1 MMRAQSAGSRLGFL
15 LAVLL
20 AGTAG
25 VWAGQILTDRPI
37 LFPGTAQSIDDPQQ
51 FYTQAAARGE
61 LVLLKAAIFDP
72 LQSGTPDLGAWVP
85 DYLKGQPLD
94 DKYYLVQFAGPIRPA
109 DRQALEAAG
118 ARIFDYVPN
127 HALVVRLNGAQY
139 DKVSRLAGVRWIGDY
154 QSGFRVAP
162 ALAAELRTRFAGA
175 ADDTHRFS
183 VDFFPGGDLAGGI
196 ESLVNRFVS
205 DRRFN
210 FAQSG
215 RNTVVFEMSRD
226 ILPAF
231 VEHVLSL
238 NDVRWVERRE
248 LDRPLN
254 DNSYWMGQSGDT
266 AGKTTPI
273 FDHGILGQGQVIAVA
288 DSGLDKDMCFFINT
302 AGGAVLAS
310 QTVEPPNVLTV
321 NNTQRKLIAYNI
333 LPGSEDGDHAAH
345 GYHGT
350 HTSGSATGD
359 DYHTPAAPAA
369 AGHDTGDGMAPLAK
383 LVIQD
388 GGRSDSPYLYF
399 PWPFYDMWAQDRAS
413 GVHIASNSWSVENN
427 LYTTACTYTDM
438 FVWDNEDFLIVVS
451 SGNAGPTPET
461 LNYLST
467 SKNVIAVAATTN
479 GSTGANSIASF
490 SSKGPAADGRY
501 KPDLALPGDYIV
513 SARGETTAN
522 NCTTIA
528 MSGTSM
534 AAPTVAGFSALARQ
548 YFTEGWYPSG
558 VKTPADAFTPSAA
571 LLKAVLINSC
581 ANMTGGNTGRVGKED
596 APAAGQGW
604 GRVLLD
610 NALYFNAKADARQ
623 LLVWDVANASG
634 LTTGG
639 VREYPVQVAAG
650 QPLKVTLVWTDPPGS
665 ESAAIT
671 LVNNLDLEVV
681 GPGGVR
687 YAGNQWNAELTGDLK
702 ESKANPPGTDALN
715 NVEGVLVKAP
725 AAGAY
730 TIRVFGTNVPGFA
743 GAGFQGFGL
752 VVTGGV
758 TLGDTG
764 VINIQSIEVDD
775 AAGNN
780 DGVIDPGET
789 VNLNITLE
797 NTGGAAVN
805 STNATLATATAGIT
819 VSTSGGTYGTIDA
832 GGSQL
837 NAAPFVF
844 QVDGSVAPSTVIDF
858 VLTINGSAGSFA
870 RPFQLRVLPSSPP
883 ELTNLVIA
891 EKGLYDAGY
900 PTFVDFIMQFDYA
913 DPDADLQWFYFL
925 FRVNGE
931 EVTALPYPVNA
942 SSLTGPGGQAI
953 LDPFSVWQM
962 VATNVG
968 ETIQVYGYLEDS
980 QGNRSPIVESNVVPV
995 TLGVTPAT
1003 PSGLDDDDSIYIPFA
1018 GGFTF
1023 PFYGKLYTGCYI
1035 NSDGNITFEAGFE
1048 YQQRGPL
1055 AFLNNMPRIA
1065 GLFTD
1070 LAKSVGDNKILVNA
1084 QADRFAVTYDRLEQ
1098 WAQTGPTGTH
1108 TVTITLFPDGAVEFA
1123 WGTCTMTQSQTE
1135 YSGGPEWKGVVG
1147 LCPGAILD
1155 HPSSDFSALTGPVPI
1170 PAGLPIYQ
1178 AFAKADAFDLS
1189 NTSMRFEPAAPF
1201 IPVQRAYFPR
1211 LSYAPGTWTEGYGFV
1226 NTGAA
1231 DANVRFTSFDAAG
1244 NIAEESDFWS
1254 WPAGDQGAY
1263 QVEGILGLTEA
1274 TDGWVLA
1281 ESDQDGLLGFFVT
1294 QHFTGGGLT
1303 GLDGAAVWADTMSF
1317 GFLPMVRATGTFST
1331 ELFIANPTTEAITVL
1346 LFGYDN
1352 VTTYDG
1358 GEHVIPAGGFV
1369 KLDAATTFGA
1379 AFDGVARITLPGADK
1394 AGADHTTAGA
1404 GFIGNA
1410 VIRDGDAAIS
1420 SLNIRPLGQS
1430 RLYAPHVVFMPD
1442 VYYTELVLWNYHD
1455 TDAVATITPHRA
1467 DGTVIGA
1474 PFQVTVPA
1482 LKFVR
1487 LRDTE
1492 LGLPSGVTTEGW
1504 LQVDSTLA
1512 LSSCLTFGN
1521 PVDNHY
1527 MSTLPLEREGK
1538 DDFYYAQVASGDAGG
1553 VSFFTGI
1560 AVVNTNAAP
1569 VDVTI
1574 KVFLSDGT
1582 QNGNTVVRT
1591 LAPGEKY
1598 VRLLSQ
1604 IEGIGTLQA
1613 QTSGYIHVTATDAV
1627 FSFVL
1632 FGNDALDFLCAVP
1645 AQ

>member
-1 MMRAQSAGSRLGFL
+1 MIRAHRAGSRLGFL
-15 LAVLL
+15 LVILL

-25 VWAGQILTDRPI
+25 VWAGQNLAGRPV
-37 LFPGTAQSIDDPQQ
+37 LFPGTAQPIDDPQQ
-51 FYTQAAARGE
+51 FFAQAAARDE
-61 LVLLKAAIFDP
+61 LVLLKAAVFDP
-72 LQSGTPDLGAWVP
+72 LRDGPPDLDAWVP

-94 DKYYLVQFAGPIRPA
+94 GKYYLVQFAGPIRPA
-109 DRQALEAAG
+109 DRQALQAAG
-118 ARIFDYVPN
+118 ARIFDYIPN
-127 HALVVRLNGAQY
+127 HALLVRLTGDQY

-162 ALAAELRTRFAGA
+162 ALAAELRDRFAGA

-196 ESLVNRFVS
+196 ESLMNRFVS

-210 FAQSG
+210 FEQGG
-215 RNTVVFEMSRD
+215 RNTVLFELSRD

-266 AGKTTPI
+266 VGKTTPI
-273 FDHGILGQGQVIAVA
+273 FDHGILGQGQVIAIA
-288 DSGLDKDMCFFINT
+288 DSGLDKDACFFIHT
-302 AGGAVLAS
+302 AGGGVLPS

-321 NNTQRKLIAYNI
+321 SNTQRKLIAYNI

-350 HTSGSATGD
+350 HTAGSATGD
-359 DYHTPAAPAA
+359 DYHNLASPAG

-413 GVHIASNSWSVENN
+413 GVHVASNSWGVENN

-451 SGNAGPTPET
+451 AGNAGPTPET
-461 LNYLST
+461 LNYLCT

-479 GSTGANSIASF
+479 GSTGANAIASF
-490 SSKGPAADGRY
+490 SSKGPAADGRI

-522 NCTTIA
+522 NCSTIA

-534 AAPTVAGFSALARQ
+534 AAPTAAGFSALARQ

-558 VKTPADAFTPSAA
+558 VKTPANAFTPSAA
-571 LLKAVLINSC
+571 LLKAVMINSC
-581 ANMTGGNTGRVGKED
+581 ANMTGGNTARVGKED
-596 APAAGQGW
+596 APAVGQGW

-610 NALYFNAKADARQ
+610 NALYFNAKADARK
-623 LLVWDVANASG
+623 LLVWDVANANG

-639 VREYPVQVAAG
+639 IREYPVQVAEG
-650 QPLKVTLVWTDPPGS
+650 QPLKITLVWTDPPGS

-671 LVNNLDLEVV
+671 LVNNLDLEVI

-687 YAGNQWNAELTGDLK
+687 YAGNQWNLELIGDLK
-702 ESKANPPGTDALN
+702 ESLVNPAGADTLN
-715 NVEGVLVKAP
+715 NVEGILVKSP

-730 TIRVFGTNVPGFA
+730 TIRVMGTNVPGFA
-743 GAGFQGFGL
+743 GASFQGFGL
-752 VVTGGV
+752 VATGGV
-758 TLGDTG
+758 NLDATG
-764 VINIQSIEVDD
+764 MINIRSVQVDD
-775 AAGNN
+775 SAGNN

-789 VNLNITLE
+789 INLNVMLE

-805 STNATLATATAGIT
+805 STNALLATATAGIT
-819 VSTSGGTYGTIDA
+819 VTTPTGAYGTIAA
-832 GGSQL
+832 GGTQT
-837 NAAPFVF
+837 NASPYVF
-844 QVDGSVAPSTVIDF
+844 QVDASVSPSTVIDF
-858 VLTINGSAGSFA
+858 NLGVSGSAGTFNRS
-870 RPFQLRVLPSSPP
+870 FQLRVLPSTPP
-883 ELTNLVIA
+883 TLSNLFIS

-925 FRVNGE
+925 IRVNGE
-931 EVTALPYPVNA
+931 DVTTLPFAVNA
-942 SSLTGPGGQAI
+942 SSLTGPGGTGV
-953 LDPFSVWQM
+953 LDPFGIWQM

-968 ETIQVYGYLEDS
+968 ETLQVYGYLEDS
-980 QGNRSPIVESNVVPV
+980 EGNRSSIVESNVVPV

-1003 PSGLDDDDSIYIPFA
+1003 PSNLDDDDSLYVPFA
-1018 GGFTF
+1018 GGFLF
-1023 PFYGKLYTGCYI
+1023 PFYGKLYPGCYI
-1035 NSDGNITFEAGFE
+1035 NSDGNLTFEAGYE
-1048 YQQRGPL
+1048 YQQRGPI

-1065 GLFTD
+1065 GLYTD
-1070 LAKSVGDNKILVNA
+1070 LAKSPGDNKIIMNA
-1084 QADRFAVTYDRLEQ
+1084 QADRFTVTYDRLAQ
-1098 WAQTGPTGTH
+1098 WAQTGPTGTN
-1108 TVTITLFPDGAVEFA
+1108 TVTITLFPDGAVEFT
-1123 WGTCTMTQSQTE
+1123 WGTCSMTQSQTE
-1135 YSGGPEWKGVVG
+1135 FSGGPEWKGVVG

-1155 HPSSDFSALTGPVPI
+1155 YPSSDLSTLTSPAPI

-1189 NTSMRFEPAAPF
+1189 NTTLRFEPAAPF

-1231 DANVRFTSFDAAG
+1231 DANVRFTSFDSAG
-1244 NIAEESDFWS
+1244 NTAEVSDLWS

-1263 QVEGILGLTEA
+1263 QAEGLLGLTQA

-1281 ESDQDGLLGFFVT
+1281 ESDQNGLLGFFVT
-1294 QHFTGGGLT
+1294 QHFAGGGLA
-1303 GLDGAAVWADTMSF
+1303 GLDGAAVFTDTMSF
-1317 GFLPMVRATGTFST
+1317 GRLPLVRATGTYST
-1331 ELFIANPTTEAITVL
+1331 ELFFANPGAEAITLV

-1352 VTTYDG
+1352 VTTHNG
-1358 GEHVIPAGGFV
+1358 GEYVIPPGGFV
-1369 KLDAATTFGA
+1369 KLDAATVFGA
-1379 AFDGVARITLPGADK
+1379 GFDGAVYATLPGADK
-1394 AGADHTTAGA
+1394 SGESPTAGP

-1410 VIRDGDAAIS
+1410 TIRDGDTSIC
-1420 SLNIRPLGQS
+1420 SLNIVPYGQS
-1430 RLYAPHVVFMPD
+1430 LLYAPHVVFMPD
-1442 VYYTELVLWNYHD
+1442 VYYTEVVLWNYHD
-1455 TDAVATITPHRA
+1455 TDAVATITPYRA

-1504 LQVDSTLA
+1504 LKVDSTLA

-1560 AVVNTNAAP
+1560 AVVNTNAAS

-1613 QTSGYIHVTATDAV
+1613 QTSGYIHVTATDDV